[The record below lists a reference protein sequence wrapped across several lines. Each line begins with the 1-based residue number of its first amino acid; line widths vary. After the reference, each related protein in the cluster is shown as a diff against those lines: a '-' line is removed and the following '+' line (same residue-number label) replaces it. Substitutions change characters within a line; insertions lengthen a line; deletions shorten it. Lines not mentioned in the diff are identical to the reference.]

1 MRAIEWAND
10 QLRLLDQTKIPHEVT
25 FLDITKVD
33 QLVEAI
39 VSLAVRGAPA
49 LGATGAYG
57 IVIAIDQGKKENWTE
72 TELQKQFLRIRNARP
87 TAVNLAWGADKAL
100 TQLKNGRVAVLDLAN
115 QIAKEDEAANRA
127 TGKLGA
133 DWLLNKIAKK
143 PLRLLT
149 HCNTG
154 MLATTAWGT
163 AFGVIREL
171 HDRGFVEKVFAD
183 ETRPL
188 LQGSRLTAWELVQ
201 NRISHLILADGA
213 AASTILRGEVDA
225 ALIGADRIAANGD
238 TANKI
243 GSLGVA
249 LACHAAGIPF
259 IVVAPE
265 STVDLTTKSGE
276 EIEIELRDESEILNF
291 HGVRVAPLESRGY
304 NPAFDVTPAKY
315 ISAIV
320 TELGVIE
327 VSKGETPANR
337 KQGK

>member
-1 MRAIEWAND
+1 MRAVDWVED
-10 QLRLLDQTKIPHEVT
+10 HLRLLDQTKIPHDVS
-25 FLDITKVD
+25 FLEITKVD
-33 QLVEAI
+33 QLVDAI
-39 VSLAVRGAPA
+39 VCLAVRGAPA

-57 IVIAIDQGKKENWTE
+57 VVTAIDQGKKENWSKD
-72 TELQKQFLRIRNARP
+72 ELEKQILKIRDARP
-87 TAVNLAWGADKAL
+87 TAVNLAWGVDKAL
-100 TQLKNGRVAVLDLAN
+100 TQLENGRDAVLALAK
-115 QIAKEDEAANRA
+115 QIAAEDEKGNKK
-127 TGKLGA
+127 TGQLGA
-133 DWLLNKIAKK
+133 DWILNKITRR
-143 PLRLLT
+143 PLRILT

-171 HDRGFVEKVFAD
+171 HERGLVENVFAD

-188 LQGSRLTAWELVQ
+188 LQGARLTAWELVQ
-201 NRISHLILADGA
+201 NKIPHLVLADGA
-213 AASTILRGEVDA
+213 AASTILRGEVDV

-249 LACHAAGIPF
+249 LACHAANIPF
-259 IVVAPE
+259 MVVAPE
-265 STVDLTTKSGE
+265 STVDLSTKTGN
-276 EIEIELRDESEILNF
+276 EIEIELRDDSEILNF
-291 HGVRVAPLESRGY
+291 NGVRVAPLESRGY

-337 KQGK
+337 KQGN

>member
-1 MRAIEWAND
+1 
-10 QLRLLDQTKIPHEVT
+10 
-25 FLDITKVD
+25 
-33 QLVEAI
+33 
-39 VSLAVRGAPA
+39 
-49 LGATGAYG
+49 
-57 IVIAIDQGKKENWTE
+57 
-72 TELQKQFLRIRNARP
+72 
-87 TAVNLAWGADKAL
+87 
-100 TQLKNGRVAVLDLAN
+100 
-115 QIAKEDEAANRA
+115 
-127 TGKLGA
+127 
-133 DWLLNKIAKK
+133 
-143 PLRLLT
+143 
-149 HCNTG
+149 

-276 EIEIELRDESEILNF
+276 EIEI
-291 HGVRVAPLESRGY
+291 
-304 NPAFDVTPAKY
+304 
-315 ISAIV
+315 
-320 TELGVIE
+320 
-327 VSKGETPANR
+327 
-337 KQGK
+337 

>member
-1 MRAIEWAND
+1 MRAVEWVEN
-10 QLRLLDQTKIPHEVT
+10 QLRLLDQTKIPHEVV
-25 FLDITKVD
+25 FLEITKVD
-33 QLVEAI
+33 QLVDAI

-57 IVIAIDQGKKENWTE
+57 IVTAIDQGIKENWTE
-72 TELQKQFLRIRNARP
+72 AELEKQMLRIRDARP
-87 TAVNLAWGADKAL
+87 TAVNLAWGADKARKE
-100 TQLKNGRVAVLDLAN
+100 LKNGRDAVLALAH
-115 QIAKEDEAANRA
+115 QIAKEDEAANKA

-133 DWLLNKIAKK
+133 DWLLKKVSRK

-171 HDRGFVEKVFAD
+171 HERALVEKVYAD

-201 NRISHLILADGA
+201 NKIPHLVLADGA

-249 LACHAAGIPF
+249 LACQAAGIPF
-259 IVVAPE
+259 MVVAP
-265 STVDLTTKSGE
+265 
-276 EIEIELRDESEILNF
+276 
-291 HGVRVAPLESRGY
+291 
-304 NPAFDVTPAKY
+304 
-315 ISAIV
+315 
-320 TELGVIE
+320 
-327 VSKGETPANR
+327 
-337 KQGK
+337 Q